1 MMKGHVTVCKVYTDG
16 TEEVVVDESNMIT
29 AGLHDAFLDILHQAG
44 SPFAE
49 NYRPRYYQFGT
60 NTNTLPGDSTS
71 SIFFG
76 LSSPLS
82 WTQYGSDS
90 DMQLQKRYRAFP
102 VYNGSELLF
111 EDPSFSAISYS
122 GVDEYFAEIGG
133 EYSTR
138 IYYDSF
144 EAILTLD
151 TNSGNGLTIS
161 EAGLF
166 AKNPKGYSQDSPYLM
181 AYKSFTGIPKTS
193 DFSIIIRWSIGY
205 VGISDTIDT
214 KYNGQDFA
222 HTRRVPN
229 LDNL

>member
-1 MMKGHVTVCKVYTDG
+1 MMQGHVTVCKVYKDG
-16 TEEVVVDESNMIT
+16 TQETVVDESNMIT
-29 AGLHDAFLDILHQAG
+29 AGLYSAFLDILHQAG
-44 SPFAE
+44 SKYAE
-49 NYRPRYYQFGT
+49 DYRPRYYQFGT
-60 NTNTLPGDSTS
+60 GTNTLPANDTS
-71 SIFFG
+71 SIFFS

-82 WTQYGSDS
+82 WSQYGSDS
-90 DMQLQKRYRAFP
+90 DMELYKRYRAFP
-102 VYNGSELLF
+102 VYNGSELQF
-111 EDPSFSAISYS
+111 EDPTFSAISYS
-122 GVDEYFAEIGG
+122 GVDEYFAKIGG

-144 EAILTLD
+144 ESILTLD

-166 AKNPKGYSQDSPYLM
+166 AKNPRGYAQDSPTLM

-193 DFSIIIRWSIGY
+193 DFSLIIRWSIGY

-214 KYNGQDFA
+214 RYNGQDST

-229 LDNL
+229 LD

>member
-1 MMKGHVTVCKVYTDG
+1 MQGHVTVCKVYKDG
-16 TEEVVVDESNMIT
+16 TQETVVDESNMIT
-29 AGLHDAFLDILHQAG
+29 AGLYSAFLDVLHQAG
-44 SPFAE
+44 SKYAE
-49 NYRPRYYQFGT
+49 DYRPRYYQFGT
-60 NTNTLPGDSTS
+60 GTQSIPGDSTS

-76 LSSPLS
+76 LASPLS
-82 WTQYGSDS
+82 WQLYGD
-90 DMQLQKRYRAFP
+90 DTDLKVEKRYRVFP
-102 VYNGSELLF
+102 VYNGSELQF
-111 EDPSFSAISYS
+111 EDPTFSAISYS

-151 TNSGNGLTIS
+151 NNTGNGRTIS

-166 AKNPKGYSQDSPYLM
+166 AKNPRGYAQDSPTLM

-193 DFSIIIRWSIGY
+193 DFSIIIRWNIGY
-205 VGISDTIDT
+205 VGVSDTIDT
-214 KYNGQDFA
+214 RYNGQDFA